1 MDNML
6 YVKKLP
12 FLILKIHRSCKAES
26 NPSIDPSHSLPLAV
40 TELTRCRGIQHIA
53 TLLLV
58 ANCIVGVG
66 AGNVS
71 IRAGVL

>member
-1 MDNML
+1 M
-6 YVKKLP
+6 
-12 FLILKIHRSCKAES
+12 AS
-26 NPSIDPSHSLPLAV
+26 NPSADPFHPFLLAV
-40 TELTRCRGIQHIA
+40 TELIVCCDIQHIA

-66 AGNVS
+66 ARNVN